1 MRNRLT
7 WSIAIAP
14 LLLGLVGCTK
24 ENPVY
29 CDDSGQCPDGGT
41 CSVDKNICSDATFTL
56 DRTPYYDDGTRL
68 WTSRANPVLNGSTD
82 QSKSTIEVVRDGQV
96 IATAGEILNGQWQL
110 QLPDGAIR
118 ETDTPLKI
126 HLVGKDG
133 TLEFPFTF
141 TFDAKAATAAIAPIS
156 MLDESKDVVTFNPIG
171 EPHHEHGGTPVVL
184 AGSCPST
191 DPAIVKYGYLM
202 DSAAPMYGTE
212 NQRNMMQWQVRVE
225 ARAAIDEAKTQM
237 RISKTGVGVIADWM
251 PVTPVKVDDHWTIAS
266 DINRQL
272 TPMVGTDG
280 DFQVEWEI
288 VDWAGRK
295 TVAQACWKQ
304 SVLAAPITNTASTL
318 SPTPALVG
326 LAGLSVLGSAPQLA
340 ALINETGNVYAFE
353 QTLINATTE
362 PVTFTASV
370 VASTERTKISTLHKD
385 NIIQVAGRVT
395 CPGGGDFCLRDENDT
410 IDADLAPITG
420 AIDVVWTPALVDGAG
435 LPLASCVATGQNQ
448 TQCTIPGR
456 AVGGSPVVVRLV
468 ASTTLLPELN
478 PSRSEL
484 VVARNGFV
492 EIDTFAVLNRC
503 GQFDSA
509 TRACILKRNYE
520 LHLRLTDA
528 SLTFANGSAG
538 PDFDFVVPNG
548 LHYARTP
555 SPLALTWD
563 GTP

>member
-1 MRNRLT
+1 MRYRLT
-7 WSIAIAP
+7 CSIAIAP

-29 CDDSGQCPDGGT
+29 CDDSGQCPDDGT
-41 CSVDKNICSDATFTL
+41 CSIDKNICSDATFTL

-110 QLPDGAIR
+110 QLPEGAIR

-212 NQRNMMQWQVRVE
+212 NQRNVMQWQVRVE
-225 ARAAIDEAKTQM
+225 ARAAIDEVKTQM
-237 RISKTGVGVIADWM
+237 RISKNGVGVIADWM
-251 PVTPVKVDDHWTIAS
+251 PVTPVKVDDHWTITN
-266 DINRQL
+266 DMNRQL
-272 TPMVGTDG
+272 SPMVGTDG
-280 DFQVEWEI
+280 DFQAEWEI

-304 SVLAAPITNTASTL
+304 TVLAAPITNSASVL
-318 SPTPALVG
+318 STPAPRG
-326 LAGLSVLGSAPQLA
+326 LARWSIFSQATELA
-340 ALINETGNVYAFE
+340 ALINEAGNVDAFE
-353 QTLINATTE
+353 QKLTNATTE

-370 VASTERTKISTLHKD
+370 LATTQRTKITTFHKS
-385 NIIQVAGRVT
+385 NIVDVSARVQ
-395 CPGGGDFCLRDENDT
+395 CPAGGDFCIADT
-410 IDADLAPITG
+410 PAVDTVQPSVTG
-420 AIDVVWTPALVDGAG
+420 AITVAWSPTLIDTAG
-435 LPLASCVATGQNQ
+435 LPIGNCIVVGANQ

-456 AVGGSPVVVRLV
+456 AAGSEPVVVRLV
-468 ASTTLLPELN
+468 AATTSLPELN
-478 PSRSEL
+478 PSRTEL
-484 VVARNGFV
+484 VTARDAFV
-492 EIDTFAVLNRC
+492 ELDAVGLLSRC
-503 GQFDSA
+503 GGFDLG
-509 TRACILKRNYE
+509 TGACNTKRTYE
-520 LHLRLTDA
+520 LHVRLTDA

-538 PDFDFVVPNG
+538 PNFTFVVPNG

>member
-1 MRNRLT
+1 MRNRLM

-41 CSVDKNICSDATFTL
+41 CSIDKNICSDATFTL

-110 QLPDGAIR
+110 QLPEGAIR

-141 TFDAKAATAAIAPIS
+141 TFDAKPPTGAIAPIS

-251 PVTPVKVDDHWTIAS
+251 PVTPVKVDDHWTITS
-266 DINRQL
+266 DMNRQL
-272 TPMVGTDG
+272 SPMVGTDG

-304 SVLAAPITNTASTL
+304 AVLAAPITNTASTL

-326 LAGLSVLGSAPQLA
+326 LAGLSVFGTAPQLA
-340 ALINETGNVYAFE
+340 ALFNETGNVYAFE
-353 QTLINATTE
+353 QTLKNATSE
-362 PVTFTASV
+362 PVTFVASV
-370 VASTERTKISTLHKD
+370 NTTSQVLNTSTFHKS
-385 NIIQVAGRVT
+385 NIVDTNVRGFV
-395 CPGGGDFCLRDENDT
+395 CPAPSDFCIQD
-410 IDADLAPITG
+410 
-420 AIDVVWTPALVDGAG
+420 TPAVDTVRPPLGGTVDINWAPVLLDSAG
-435 LPLASCVATGQNQ
+435 QPFSNCVVVGVNQ

-456 AVGGSPVVVRLV
+456 AAGAQPVVGRLV
-468 ASTTLLPELN
+468 ASSSTLPVGPE
-478 PSRSEL
+478 RSS
-484 VVARNGFV
+484 VAVARNGFV
-492 EIDTFAVLNRC
+492 ERDIVDMVSRCANLDTVGGLC
-503 GQFDSA
+503 L
-509 TRACILKRNYE
+509 TKRTYE
-520 LHLRLTDA
+520 FHVRLTDA
-528 SLTFANGSAG
+528 SLTFANGATG

-548 LHYARTP
+548 IHYQRTP